1 MRRVDLFWKS
11 ISIVLVFALLVLMI
25 PQMTGC
31 SSGKTEETMSSV
43 TVQNEGTKGNEA
55 DGSIPIIKVTKN
67 EVLQDEFIIENGEKD
82 LENGYNYI
90 ANVANM
96 LVDDEQYFEF
106 IVEDNKGKADI
117 EYKPGRYYIRLS
129 LEKGWIYGCIEK
141 KVWHIGLLVKDAVT
155 NKLFVDIHIA
165 SWFDKG
171 PGIGIYNSGQT
182 YPFCINTQAEYG
194 KIKNAVKEILK
205 SQGVPEIVALSI
217 GAVVSIYVLVNL
229 GILMFGSVGVALAN
243 DSTIQNPSQPIEYSD
258 KINYIALPKAQ
269 TTLFNYYSMNDVD
282 LPSLFT
288 RSQFYELLGLGS
300 AGEYYGTAEQNT
312 LLLNALKEKGIC
324 PTTVEELKE
333 AIGYVEPLPTKEDAS
348 FKQDP
353 GRASDPEMPEF
364 VDLGFKKQGEEFR
377 IKLFVFNPSDTNL
390 VWLPNSGYGLWNNM
404 KKNGFNEV
412 PDFISVDY
420 TTSPNNAWTIEIV
433 AKIPSNPGKKTL
445 TFRMSFNIDGRQF
458 GSYLNYVVNILGLA
472 TDVGK
477 NAPNQSEWQQLY
489 YASGGEKEV
498 GLPYDDC
505 GGVLVHRV
513 GSALFQDFATG
524 KAGKGAF
531 IRGDGV
537 KAVHWVHGSIWE
549 KYTSIASPIEKYGAP
564 MTEEYSFNG
573 KIRQDFERASFYFD
587 KTNNQVT
594 IIEYNGSNTQST
606 NPADYHC
613 KWSSQTPANPV
624 TIKAGNSATLR
635 LRLLNLGPATWYS
648 GTVNLGTARPQDRIP
663 FYPRGTGWR
672 QTGDANRILL
682 FEPTVKPGEIGTFY
696 FTISI
701 PKTTKPGTYRE
712 YFRPVADNITWMED
726 YGIYW
731 DIKVVK

>member
-1 MRRVDLFWKS
+1 MKKVDFFWKA
-11 ISIVLVFALLVLMI
+11 ISTVLVFALVVLMI
-25 PQMTGC
+25 PQTTGC
-31 SSGKTEETMSSV
+31 ASNYEEKTTTNGLVEKETPIENK
-43 TVQNEGTKGNEA
+43 TDA
-55 DGSIPIIKVTKN
+55 DVPTIRLTKN
-67 EVLQDEFIIENGEKD
+67 SLGQNEFIITGMKNS
-82 LENGYNYI
+82 LSGYEYI
-90 ANVANM
+90 ANIVNTSVENADTIEFY
-96 LVDDEQYFEF
+96 VQDDSKLDFP
-106 IVEDNKGKADI
+106 V
-117 EYKPGRYYIRLS
+117 GRYHIRMQFH
-129 LEKGWIYGCIEK
+129 KHWVYGCIK
-141 KVWHIGLLVKDAVT
+141 K
-155 NKLFVDIHIA
+155 DIHHVNIGVNDRF
-165 SWFDKG
+165 SGEEIVNLHITGWRDG
-171 PGIGIYNSGQT
+171 QDNILGIYNTGRNKYCEKIPLT
-182 YPFCINTQAEYG
+182 Y
-194 KIKNAVKEILK
+194 
-205 SQGVPEIVALSI
+205 QGVRDAIFKILSSERLPYTAILTISSIIAISAIIYFGAMLIAPVGIV
-217 GAVVSIYVLVNL
+217 
-229 GILMFGSVGVALAN
+229 FAN
-243 DSTIQNPSQPIEYSD
+243 DTSSPEDSQEPIEYVD
-258 KINYIALPKAQ
+258 NIEYNYSPVAQ
-269 TTLFNYYSMNDVD
+269 TTLFNYYSMNDLD
-282 LPSLFT
+282 FPSLST

-333 AIGYVEPLPTKEDAS
+333 AIGFVEPLPTKEDAS

-390 VWLPNSGYGLWNNM
+390 VWLPNSGYGVWNDM
-404 KKNGFNEV
+404 KQDGFNEV
-412 PDFISVDY
+412 PDFIPVDY
-420 TTSPNNAWTIEIV
+420 TTPPNNAWTIEIV

-445 TFRMSFNIDGRQF
+445 TFRMSFKVDGRQF
-458 GSYLNYVVNILGLA
+458 GSYLNYIVNILGLA

-513 GSALFQDFATG
+513 GSALFQDFAMG

-587 KTNNQVT
+587 KTNNQLTV
-594 IIEYNGSNTQST
+594 IEYSGNNTQST
-606 NPADYHC
+606 NPPDYHC

-624 TIKAGNSATLR
+624 TIKAGSSATLR

-648 GTVNLGTARPQDRIP
+648 GTVNLGTDRPQDRIP